1 MHSNTFWRKYV
12 ELAGL
17 ATEVLGRN
25 AQIAR
30 PEMDIVLYPGN
41 PGTQNGRSPV
51 VNSVFDDAQLG
62 L

>member
-1 MHSNTFWRKYV
+1 MHSNTLWRKYV

-30 PEMDIVLYPGN
+30 PELDIILYPGN
-41 PGTQNGRSPV
+41 PGTKDE
-51 VNSVFDDAQLG
+51 NSTPLNACVQTLRG
-62 L
+62 S